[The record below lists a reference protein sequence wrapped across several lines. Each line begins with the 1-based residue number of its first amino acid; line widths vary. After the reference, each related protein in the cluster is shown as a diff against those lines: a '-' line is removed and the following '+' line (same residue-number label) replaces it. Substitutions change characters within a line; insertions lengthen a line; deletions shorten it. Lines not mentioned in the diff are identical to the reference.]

1 MKKLTLLFSVLA
13 LALSIFAVLNSYY
26 LYNSTTVYKALYK
39 SAGWEMARGYHNKV
53 IIPQL
58 KDQSIDKNK
67 YLSYLQHLETLISY
81 DPENFLLYQLYFEK
95 ALEGNKYV
103 EELRRNRKEKDA
115 SIARKM
121 VKHVNKEILTIDGMM
136 TYTWL
141 LDKYVKYYNIK
152 REQ

>member
-1 MKKLTLLFSVLA
+1 MKKLTLIFSILA
-13 LALSIFAVLNSYY
+13 LGLSIFAVLNSYY
-26 LYNSTTVYKALYK
+26 LDNSTTVYKALYK

-67 YLSYLQHLETLISY
+67 YLSYLQHLETLIGY

-141 LDKYVKYYNIK
+141 LDKYIKYYNIK
-152 REQ
+152 IEQ